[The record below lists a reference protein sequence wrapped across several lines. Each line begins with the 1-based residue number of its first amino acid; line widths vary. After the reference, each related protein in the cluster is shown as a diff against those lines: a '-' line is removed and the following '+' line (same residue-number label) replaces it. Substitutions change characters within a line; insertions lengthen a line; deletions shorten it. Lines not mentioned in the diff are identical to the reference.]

1 MSGRS
6 PEFHTR
12 DQSKGD
18 IPVMSNNL
26 SSPIRTNGVQIDLGD
41 ALPQHVQERLLT
53 TTETYFQE
61 LKHASVGFRREGQSY
76 CCTINILV
84 GNFRMMIG
92 EASAP
97 DFYRAFDLALEKVA
111 VQLRRRKRRL
121 DGAVREEVRAGATA

>member
-1 MSGRS
+1 M
-6 PEFHTR
+6 
-12 DQSKGD
+12 
-18 IPVMSNNL
+18 MSNNL
-26 SSPIRTNGVQIDLGD
+26 SSPIRINGFQIDLGD

-61 LKHASVGFRREGQSY
+61 LRHGTVGFRREGQSY
-76 CCTINILV
+76 CCTINIQV

-97 DFYRAFDLALEKVA
+97 DCYRAFDLALEKVA